1 MDKKYVGTFHTEQGV
16 FNEIEKLKAQG
27 YTESDI
33 YVISNNQDD
42 ISMLRGRVS
51 ADTLDAKTTE
61 NRGWMDKFMDFL
73 SGEEPVRGAFTD
85 MGFSDE
91 ESTRFYNE
99 ARDGGIL
106 VFVDRDY
113 GDKFSSGVTYDNTD
127 AINEDGMSLTTPVEN
142 QGLGETVNRADT
154 YDTTTNRDF
163 ADTDL
168 TEEQRLRLHEEKLLI
183 DKDEVQTGE
192 VNVSKHTVT
201 EQQSVDVPVTREEV
215 YVERRPVDGE
225 YDASS
230 ADFNDNFNDDETIHI
245 PVTEE
250 KVEVSK
256 RPVVNEEIVV
266 GKRKVTDTETVNET
280 VRSEKADIDEDTLSA
295 SDRFDRDGKTFNSDL
310 LNDQYDDNNY
320 DNNRPL

>member
-1 MDKKYVGTFHTEQGV
+1 MDKKYVGTFYNEQGV
-16 FNEIEKLKAQG
+16 LNEIEKLKLQG
-27 YTESDI
+27 YAESDI
-33 YVISNNQDD
+33 YVVANNQDD

-51 ADTLDAKTTE
+51 ADTLDTKTTE
-61 NRGWMDKFMDFL
+61 NKGWMDKFMDFL
-73 SGEEPVRGAFTD
+73 NGDEPVRGAFTD

-91 ESTRFYNE
+91 ESTRYYNE

-113 GDKFSSGVTYDNTD
+113 GDTFTTGGVYDNTGT
-127 AINEDGMSLTTPVEN
+127 INEDGMNLTTPIEG
-142 QGLGETVNRADT
+142 QGLGETVYRAGT

-168 TEEQRLRLHEEKLLI
+168 TDEQRLRLHEEQLLI
-183 DKDEVQTGE
+183 DKDQVQTGE

-201 EQQSVDVPVTREEV
+201 DTQSVEVPVTREEV

-225 YDASS
+225 YDASA
-230 ADFNDNFNDDETIHI
+230 ADFNDDETIHI

-250 KVEVSK
+250 RVEVSK

-266 GKRKVTDTETVNET
+266 GKRKVTDTETVRET
-280 VRSEKADIDEDTLSA
+280 VRREEADIDEDTLSA
-295 SDRFDRDGKTFNSDL
+295 GDRFDKNGRPFNSDL
-310 LNDQYDDNNY
+310 LNDQYDNNY